1 MMRPVGSLFLLATAA
16 FAADP
21 AKVLRIDQ
29 LLHECTLPGAPGAS
43 VLVVERG
50 ETVVRKSYGPANL
63 EAGTPATPATNYR
76 LASVTKQFT
85 AMAIMQL
92 AERGKLSYDQKLAD
106 FFPTLPAWSRVVT
119 LRQLLHHTSGIMDYE
134 DAAPPLP
141 PGPVAPRDQ
150 LKEPDVLRIMQK
162 LDRTYF
168 EPGTEWR
175 YSNSG
180 YVLLGMVVE
189 KVAGMPFPRFLK
201 QNIFAPLGM
210 TNTLAFQEG
219 ISVVPN
225 RAYGY
230 SKEGARFVR
239 HDQSQT
245 SALLGDGG
253 VYSSID
259 DLARWDRG
267 LAAGRLVKPD
277 TWKQAVTSGVLKNGK
292 ATNYGFG
299 RRLEPYRGHKL
310 WSHDGDTV
318 GFRTTILRFPDDRLT
333 VVLLLNREDLD
344 SRKLATAIADLY
356 LGGNR

>member
-1 MMRPVGSLFLLATAA
+1 MRLLWALLFLNAA
-16 FAADP
+16 LFAGDP
-21 AKVLRIDQ
+21 ARVMRIDQ
-29 LLHECTLPGAPGAS
+29 LLHECTLPGPPGAS
-43 VLVVERG
+43 VLVVDRG

-63 EAGTPATPATNYR
+63 EERVPATPDTNYR

-85 AMAIMQL
+85 AMAIMLL
-92 AERGKLSYDQKLAD
+92 AERGKLSYDQKIED
-106 FFPTLPAWSRVVT
+106 FFPALPAWSRVVT
-119 LRQLLHHTSGIMDYE
+119 LRQLLNHTSGIMDYE
-134 DAAPPLP
+134 DAAPAP
-141 PGPVAPRDQ
+141 PPDPIAPRDQ

-162 LDRTYF
+162 LERTYF

-180 YVLLGMVVE
+180 YVLLGIVVE
-189 KVAGMPFPRFLK
+189 KVSGMTFPRFLK
-201 QNIFAPLGM
+201 QNIFDPLGM
-210 TNTLAFQEG
+210 THTVAYQEG
-219 ISVVPN
+219 ISVVRK

-259 DLARWDRG
+259 DLAKWDRG
-267 LAAGRLVKPD
+267 LADMRLVKPE
-277 TWKQAVTSGVLKNGK
+277 TWKQAVTSGVLKSGK
-292 ATNYGFG
+292 KTNYGFAW
-299 RRLEPYRGHKL
+299 RLEPYRGHTL

-344 SRKLATAIADLY
+344 SRKLASAIADLY
-356 LGGNR
+356 LGGGR